1 MCVPNITGYGED
13 NISCVNEMFK
23 VRLSLFK
30 KYYFICFIENNL
42 KVMKND
48 FHFIL
53 KAFFV
58 LKLFNVCLDFL
69 ELHKKGSIR
78 KIGLISKFI
87 TSEHGKQTIAIH
99 ILPDIARSKSNQ
111 VTKSG
116 QLIEYNKV
124 NISLQKSCR
133 K

>member
-1 MCVPNITGYGED
+1 MCVPNITGYGEN

-23 VRLSLFK
+23 VRLSLSK
-30 KYYFICFIENNL
+30 KYCFICFNENNL

-69 ELHKKGSIR
+69 ELHKNGSIR

-87 TSEHGKQTIAIH
+87 AS
-99 ILPDIARSKSNQ
+99 
-111 VTKSG
+111 
-116 QLIEYNKV
+116 
-124 NISLQKSCR
+124 
-133 K
+133 